1 MNVIVSNKYQNMLAT
16 LDVDVIKNI
25 NGEFEVEELVNIF
38 TNFFFNKMII
48 DITAIKGY
56 QNIKNIQKLSVNFD
70 MSKIILLLDDSAMV
84 NSGSYL
90 SQLVSMGIYNFTR
103 NINAVKF
110 LINNPN
116 SYKDVAQYH
125 NLNNSD
131 NDNDGES
138 KPSFDVFSG
147 TGSGGLRIIG
157 FKNVTAHAGAT
168 TLVYMLKRH
177 LEVAYNVVAIEVDSE
192 DFKYLNDSSLKSTSS
207 LDLSYHIANNP
218 AAEVILLDL
227 NDAGQVNLC
236 NEVIYL
242 IEPGLIKLNK
252 LIRSDREAFEK
263 LKDKKIV
270 LNKSVLNNRDV
281 SDFENEAKSHVF
293 FNIPYLDDKKE
304 HEQVLD
310 DFLVALGFSRLNSSG
325 SGKAKLFNIFK

>member
-16 LDVDVIKNI
+16 LDIDIIKNI

-38 TNFFFNKMII
+38 TNFYFNKMII

-70 MSKIILLLDDSAMV
+70 TSKIILLLDDSAMV
-84 NSGSYL
+84 NSGAYL

-103 NINAVKF
+103 NINAIKF
-110 LINNPN
+110 LIDNPN

-125 NLNNSD
+125 NLNNTNVSSD
-131 NDNDGES
+131 VN
-138 KPSFDVFSG
+138 FDSFSG
-147 TGSGGLRIIG
+147 TGSGGLKIIG
-157 FKNVTAHAGAT
+157 FKNVTSHAGAT
-168 TLVYMLKRH
+168 TLIYMLKKH
-177 LEVAYNVVAIEVDSE
+177 LEVAYNVTAIEVDNE
-192 DFKYLNDSSLKSTSS
+192 DFKYFNDSSLKSVSS
-207 LDLSYHIANNP
+207 LDLSYNISNNP
-218 AAEVILLDL
+218 DTEVILLDL
-227 NDAGQVNLC
+227 NDSDQANLC

-252 LIRSDREAFEK
+252 LIRKDRDAFEK

-270 LNKSVLNNRDV
+270 LNKSVLTSKDIN
-281 SDFENEAKSHVF
+281 DFEKESNSKIF
-293 FNIPYLDDKKE
+293 FSIPYIDDKKE
-304 HEQVLD
+304 HEQILD

-325 SGKAKLFNIFK
+325 SNKTKLFNIFK